1 MDRPASSY
9 VAAVLLFL
17 LLRPLLCA
25 SDDRLVLG
33 KALSP
38 GTPLV
43 SDGGA
48 FALGFFSPPN
58 SDSSSLYLGIW
69 YNNIPKLTV
78 VWVADQAA
86 PITGDHLSSTPP
98 GTLALTNA
106 SNLVLSDATGRVL
119 WTTNVTADDAV
130 ASPSSSSSPMAV
142 LQNTGNLVVRSPNG
156 TALWQSFEHPGDAY
170 LPNMKIG
177 IVYRTHYGVRLV
189 SWKGPADPSPG
200 SFTFGADPD
209 RPLELVIWNGTR
221 VHWRNSPWEGYMVDS
236 NYQKGGGRSAIYR
249 AVYNSD
255 EEIYAAYTLS
265 DGAPPMQYRLSYSGD
280 LELQSWSNDSSAWVT
295 IIRYPTRA
303 CSAFGYCGA
312 FGYCDNSTDAA
323 VPACRCV
330 EGFEPASG
338 AGWSRSDFSRGCR
351 RKEPVRCADGFAAVP
366 NMKLPYGYTLVANRS
381 LEECAAGC
389 SRDCSCVAYAYANL
403 STSATKRDPT
413 RCLVWT
419 GELIDMEKVVGTW
432 GDFGETLY
440 LRLAGVGA
448 GRGARKN
455 VVKFAVPV
463 LLASVL
469 IPMCIFIC
477 FPKFKEMLKKI
488 NGENSKRRAMRVL
501 SISDELG
508 HEIPAQ
514 DLEFPFMRYNDILIA
529 TDNFSEA
536 SMIGK
541 GGFGKVYKG
550 VLGCREVA
558 VKRLSIGSKQGLV
571 EFRNEVLLIA
581 KLQHRN
587 LVRLIGCCMEGDEK
601 LLVYEY
607 LPNKS
612 LDATLFS
619 STRKLVLDW
628 SMRFKIIKGV
638 ARGLLYLHQ
647 DSRLTIIH
655 RDLKS
660 SNILLDAT
668 MNPKISDF
676 GMARIF
682 GDNQEQANTKR
693 VVGTYGYMAPEYA
706 MEGIFSVKSDVYS
719 FGVLLLEIVS
729 GVRIS
734 STDYIEDFPNLIVY
748 AWNLWHDGKA
758 ETMIDSCVVSGCI
771 VDEAMLCIH
780 VALLC
785 VQENLNDRPTMSSV
799 VRILDNGSKS
809 LQAPNRPAYFA
820 ERNNE
825 AEQTGDSAKNSNNT
839 VTLTVLEGR

>member
-448 GRGARKN
+448 
-455 VVKFAVPV
+455 
-463 LLASVL
+463 
-469 IPMCIFIC
+469 
-477 FPKFKEMLKKI
+477 
-488 NGENSKRRAMRVL
+488 
-501 SISDELG
+501 
-508 HEIPAQ
+508 
-514 DLEFPFMRYNDILIA
+514 
-529 TDNFSEA
+529 
-536 SMIGK
+536 
-541 GGFGKVYKG
+541 
-550 VLGCREVA
+550 
-558 VKRLSIGSKQGLV
+558 
-571 EFRNEVLLIA
+571 
-581 KLQHRN
+581 
-587 LVRLIGCCMEGDEK
+587 
-601 LLVYEY
+601 
-607 LPNKS
+607 
-612 LDATLFS
+612 
-619 STRKLVLDW
+619 
-628 SMRFKIIKGV
+628 
-638 ARGLLYLHQ
+638 

-719 FGVLLLEIVS
+719 FGVLLLEIIRDDPVPS
-729 GVRIS
+729 KRANGGIPLRS
-734 STDYIEDFPNLIVY
+734 RGEGGGGA
-748 AWNLWHDGKA
+748 AWRACQQGCRRSRGK
-758 ETMIDSCVVSGCI
+758 G
-771 VDEAMLCIH
+771 
-780 VALLC
+780 
-785 VQENLNDRPTMSSV
+785 
-799 VRILDNGSKS
+799 G
-809 LQAPNRPAYFA
+809 
-820 ERNNE
+820 
-825 AEQTGDSAKNSNNT
+825 
-839 VTLTVLEGR
+839 EGRGGWGRPSEPEGLVAGATLCGPRAGRRQRGAV

>member
-1 MDRPASSY
+1 MLSWLPTLMDRPASSY

-265 DGAPPMQYRLSYSGD
+265 DGAPPMH
-280 LELQSWSNDSSAWVT
+280 
-295 IIRYPTRA
+295 
-303 CSAFGYCGA
+303 
-312 FGYCDNSTDAA
+312 
-323 VPACRCV
+323 
-330 EGFEPASG
+330 
-338 AGWSRSDFSRGCR
+338 
-351 RKEPVRCADGFAAVP
+351 
-366 NMKLPYGYTLVANRS
+366 